1 MLHNKIPIDFVAGSH
16 GHFLENVLNK
26 YFNIADVAGGAFTS
40 IGTSHYVTDSY
51 VNNRLFY
58 AEHWSEKFMSEL
70 NNVSQL
76 ISIRFEQ
83 EDLLLLSSVSLLRAA
98 DLALDNN
105 NLEVDT
111 VAKLNNRFYQDTL
124 ALIHH
129 SYPFL
134 QKTDN
139 NIPRYVLREFYKFGF
154 RDPGINGYWIKQKNL
169 RYKNSCKVFYFNFKD
184 FYNIDLFV
192 ERINKL
198 ELFLGRT
205 FDFSSEFYKQYQQ
218 FISFIPYVNHK
229 EMCDHVISCIQQG
242 ADINVPN
249 LSLFQESYING
260 QLEKILN
267 KEMPFHQDRYFTSTK
282 DMLYYLINQA
292 PNL

>member
-1 MLHNKIPIDFVAGSH
+1 
-16 GHFLENVLNK
+16 
-26 YFNIADVAGGAFTS
+26 
-40 IGTSHYVTDSY
+40 
-51 VNNRLFY
+51 
-58 AEHWSEKFMSEL
+58 
-70 NNVSQL
+70 
-76 ISIRFEQ
+76 
-83 EDLLLLSSVSLLRAA
+83 
-98 DLALDNN
+98 
-105 NLEVDT
+105 
-111 VAKLNNRFYQDTL
+111 
-124 ALIHH
+124 
-129 SYPFL
+129 
-134 QKTDN
+134 
-139 NIPRYVLREFYKFGF
+139 
-154 RDPGINGYWIKQKNL
+154 
-169 RYKNSCKVFYFNFKD
+169 
-184 FYNIDLFV
+184 LFV

-260 QLEKILN
+260 QLEKIFN